1 MRVLALDTTTRAGS
15 IAIVDEGDMRFSSDG
30 DGTRSH
36 AERLPGDLQRAL
48 RAVALST
55 SDIDVFAVV
64 AGPGSFTGLRVG
76 IAAMQGLA
84 VVHRRRMVAVPALL
98 ALGVA
103 ASDTLAPGTLVGAWM
118 DAHRGEIFSALW
130 RVTSAPRYAPGHL
143 VQVDAAAVGDPGT
156 TLARWTGA
164 GHAPAVIIGDGAI
177 AYGAI
182 VHGVARVLAAPALAP
197 TAGFIALA
205 RAHEGDTV
213 DPAGVQPIYVRRP
226 DAEVARD
233 ARLARAQAGGGAG

>member
-15 IAIVDEGDMRFSSDG
+15 VAIVDAADLGFVSEGDAS
-30 DGTRSH
+30 RSH

-48 RAVALST
+48 RALALST

-84 VVHRRRMVAVPALL
+84 VVHGRRMVAVPALL

-103 ASDTLAPGTLVGAWM
+103 VSEGLAPGTLIGAWM
-118 DAHRGEIFSALW
+118 DAYRGEVFSALW
-130 RVTSAPRYAPGHL
+130 RVTGTPRYAPGHL
-143 VQVDAAAVGDPGT
+143 EEVEPAGVGDPGA
-156 TLARWTGA
+156 TLARWTQG
-164 GHAPAVIIGDGAI
+164 GHVPAVIVGDGAI
-177 AYGAI
+177 VYAAV

-197 TAGFIALA
+197 TAGFIAVA
-205 RAHEGDTV
+205 RAHAGDTV

-233 ARLARAQAGGGAG
+233 ARLQQAEARRRAE